1 MLGGFVIA
9 LNDTLTS
16 ARHSHGNWLRRAAVW
31 LAAAAL
37 TIAAVGGAL
46 ATPPPAG
53 TSITNQA
60 SATYTDTSGVSHT
73 VTSNVVQTTV
83 QQVASLTLTQN
94 GAQNA
99 TAGSVVYYPH
109 TLTNTGNGT
118 DTFNLTTAN
127 AGGFT
132 MSSVQIYADNGSGQ
146 PTGPAITSSG
156 PVNSGAIF
164 RFIVAATLPGTATA
178 GQTNAITVTATSVFN
193 NAMTANNTDTT
204 TVTNNAAV
212 VVTKAV
218 SAASGNAGSGPYTY
232 TLSYTNTGN
241 STATT
246 VALTDAIP
254 TGMTY
259 VAGSG
264 RWSVTGSTALSDTGG
279 TTGTA
284 PNTIT
289 SSYTSG
295 TNTWTATLAQ
305 VTAGQSGTVSFQVN
319 VAGGTAAGPLNN
331 TATYSYNNGTG
342 TTVSG
347 NTNTVPFTV
356 RQTAA
361 LTIAGQ
367 TVAGPAAPGSS
378 VGFTNTVTNTGN
390 GADTFNITVGT
401 STFPAGTTFQL
412 FKSDGVTP
420 LTDTNGDGIP
430 DTGPLA
436 AGASYNVIIKANL
449 PANATNT
456 GAPFTVQKTATSVF
470 NSAVSATATD
480 TLSAIS
486 SASLDIT
493 NNLPYNASTPA
504 PGQGPGPEA
513 SPVITNATNPG
524 TSTTF
529 ILVANNRGPSPDN
542 YNLAASTVANFS
554 SQTLPAGWT
563 VTFKADGGAG
573 NCSTTG
579 ATITNTGAVASLS
592 DVVVC
597 AVVTVPAGFA
607 AGSNDIYFRGLSPN
621 SGATDTI
628 HDAVTVNAVRAITFT
643 PNHSGQVAPGAS
655 YVYTQTLTNNGNV
668 VEGNGTLS
676 SIAFTSANNTAGWT
690 SQLYYDADGGTTL
703 DANDPQITGNLNT
716 VTGLSAGLAPG
727 QSITIFVKVIA
738 PAGAT
743 VGAVDTTTNTA
754 TTTNGTYST
763 TAPAPAVATDT
774 TTVVA
779 GNLTLTKLQ
788 ALDAGCTGPS
798 GATVYA
804 ASAISAKP
812 AQCVDYQITVTNTGS
827 SNATA
832 VVVSDSTPTYTTLST
847 APATTVGTIAS
858 TPSVGNAGSISAN
871 VGTLTPGQ
879 SAVVTFSVMVN
890 H

>member
-1 MLGGFVIA
+1 VTAFKLSP
-9 LNDTLTS
+9 S
-16 ARHSHGNWLRRAAVW
+16 AAATRRLRRAASVLVAAV
-31 LAAAAL
+31 LA
-37 TIAAVGGAL
+37 IAAIGSVQAV
-46 ATPPPAG
+46 PPPAG
-53 TSITNQA
+53 TSISNQA

-109 TLTNTGNGT
+109 TLTNTGNGA

-127 AGGFT
+127 AGAFT

-146 PTGPAITSSG
+146 PTGSPLTSSG
-156 PVNSGAIF
+156 PVNAGATF
-164 RFIVAATLPGTATA
+164 RFVVAATLPGTATA
-178 GQTNAITVTATSVFN
+178 GQTNTVTVTATSVFDN
-193 NAMTANNTDTT
+193 TKSGSNTDVT

-212 VVTKAV
+212 VITKAV
-218 SAASGNAGSGPYTY
+218 SAASGNAPSGPYTY

-241 STATT
+241 STATS

-254 TGMTY
+254 TGLTY

-264 RWSVTGSTALSDTGG
+264 RWSVTGATALSDTGG

-289 SSYTSG
+289 SSYTGAS
-295 TNTWTATLAQ
+295 NTFTATLAQ
-305 VTAGQSGTVSFQVN
+305 VTAGQSGTVTFQVN
-319 VAGGTAAGPLNN
+319 VAAATAAGTLNN
-331 TATYSYNNGTG
+331 TATYIYSNGGG
-342 TTVSG
+342 TNVSG
-347 NTNTVPFTV
+347 STNTVPFTV
-356 RQTAA
+356 RQTVAV
-361 LTIAGQ
+361 TFTGQ
-367 TVAGPAAPGSS
+367 TVAGPAAPGSAVS
-378 VGFTNTVTNTGN
+378 FTNTVTNTGN
-390 GADTFNITVGT
+390 GTDTFNITVGT
-401 STFPAGTTFQL
+401 NTFPAGTTFQL

-436 AGASYNVIIKANL
+436 AGATYNVIVKANL

-456 GAPFTVQKTATSVF
+456 GAPFTVQKSAASVF
-470 NSAVSATATD
+470 NAAVTATATD

-486 SASLDIT
+486 SNAVDVT
-493 NNLPYNASTPA
+493 NNSPYNAGSPA
-504 PGQGPGPEA
+504 PGQGPGPEG
-513 SPVITNATNPG
+513 SPVITNTTGPG
-524 TSTTF
+524 SSTTF
-529 ILVANNRGPSPDN
+529 TLVANNRGPAPDN

-579 ATITNTGAVASLS
+579 ATITNTGNVASLS
-592 DVVVC
+592 NAVVC

-607 AGSNDIYFRGLSPN
+607 ASSNNLYFRALSPN

-628 HDAVTVNAVRAITFT
+628 FDAVTVNATRSLTFT
-643 PNHSGQVAPGAS
+643 PNHSGQVAAGGS
-655 YVYTQTLTNNGNV
+655 FVYTQTLTNNGNV
-668 VEGNGTLS
+668 VEGNGTVS
-676 SIAFTSANNTAGWT
+676 TIAFTSANNQAGWT
-690 SQLYYDADGGTTL
+690 SQLYYDADGGSSL

-716 VTGLSAGLAPG
+716 VTGLGAGLAPG

-754 TTTNGTYST
+754 TTTNGSYVSA
-763 TAPAPAVATDT
+763 APAPAVAVDT

-779 GNLTLTKLQ
+779 ANLTLVKLQ
-788 ALDAGCTGPS
+788 ALDAGCTGPT
-798 GATVYA
+798 GGTVYA
-804 ASAISAKP
+804 ATAISAKP
-812 AQCVDYQITVTNTGS
+812 AQCVDYQITVTNSGS

-832 VVVSDSTPTYTTLST
+832 VVVSDATPTFTTLST
-847 APATTVGTIAS
+847 APATTVGSIAGGA
-858 TPSVGNAGSISAN
+858 PVVGGTGSFSAN

-879 SAVVTFSVMVN
+879 SAVITFGVAVN